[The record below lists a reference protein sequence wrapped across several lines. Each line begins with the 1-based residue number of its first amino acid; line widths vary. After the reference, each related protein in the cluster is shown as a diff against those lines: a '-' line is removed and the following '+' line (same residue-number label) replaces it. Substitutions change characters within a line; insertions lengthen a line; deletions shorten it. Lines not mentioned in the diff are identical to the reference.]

1 MVSNDLWIDIDS
13 RLGELFIVISEK
25 AFAGISVM
33 TVTDLL
39 QLPSVRGKLVFSQ
52 FSDKDSMKH
61 LLSLQ
66 LWHLFKNA
74 ELTEVARQKDKL
86 LIQLA

>member
-33 TVTDLL
+33 TVTDLEKE
-39 QLPSVRGKLVFSQ
+39 VRGKLVFSQ